1 MEEMWRPNCNK
12 PSVGIL
18 ERIAAFENCNDRQA
32 VDRGKFDP
40 SKKDETL
47 CYE

>member
-1 MEEMWRPNCNK
+1 MWRLYCNK

-18 ERIAAFENCNDRQA
+18 ERMAAFENCEDRQA

-40 SKKDETL
+40 NKRDAALCSK
-47 CYE
+47 